1 MPELPDLYSRIQDFI
16 ADTRADILAA
26 RADGKLTF
34 SEGGQIVY
42 RSTRRLVAMAAA
54 LDVTGAEKKK
64 LVMDA
69 VDKIYASVIAPL
81 DLPYVP
87 EPFESMVIDPL
98 VGKVIHEV
106 ASGLVEEFVKELP
119 QFA

>member
-1 MPELPDLYSRIQDFI
+1 MPELIDLYDRIQSFI
-16 ADTRADILAA
+16 DDTRADILAA

-34 SEGGQIVY
+34 SEGSQVVY
-42 RSTRRLVAMAAA
+42 RSARRLVAMAAA

-69 VDKIYASVIAPL
+69 VDKIYAAVIAPI
-81 DLPYVP
+81 DLPWIP
-87 EPFESMVIDPL
+87 EPFESMAVDPL
-98 VGKVIHEV
+98 IGKVIHEI

-119 QFA
+119 KAT